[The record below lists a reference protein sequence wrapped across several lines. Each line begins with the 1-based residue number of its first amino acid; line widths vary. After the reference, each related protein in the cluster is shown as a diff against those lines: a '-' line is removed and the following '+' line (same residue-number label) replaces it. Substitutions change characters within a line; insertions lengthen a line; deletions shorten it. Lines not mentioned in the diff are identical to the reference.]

1 MKTLR
6 VGIASYKEMKAY
18 TLSIARGDHKPA
30 KGDPTVWFTSAES
43 FAKVLSD
50 KNRALLDLI
59 VETSPSSIAEL
70 ADRTGRQKSNLSRTL
85 RTMEHYGLVVL
96 KKAAKGRVVPSVPYS
111 NIALVMPIGHA

>member
-6 VGIASYKEMKAY
+6 VGIASYEEMKAY
-18 TLSIARGDHKPA
+18 TISIARGKRRLA

-59 VETSPSSIAEL
+59 VATEPSSIAEL
-70 ADRTGRQKSNLSRTL
+70 AERTGRQKSNLSRTL

-96 KKAAKGRVVPSVPYS
+96 KKMKKGRIVPTVPYS
-111 NIALVMPIGHA
+111 NIALLMPIGHA